1 MKIKVIILALISGVF
16 WIGCNSSSQST
27 DSSDQ
32 ISTDIT
38 VERGPVL
45 NATTKDAN
53 GQLGKAL
60 GNGVYSFTDVKYPVE
75 SMGGYIDM
83 NRNGIVDKGDIAVG
97 SLRLK
102 TDAGNV
108 ITMATSLSP
117 TQEVES
123 LLLDIGF
130 TKDTLEN
137 ATPSSDMDIAAL
149 SDEIYKYCYEN
160 NISHPSFINFDMMQ
174 SLQSKIQ
181 ERKDY
186 YNGAGKTSAELEY
199 ILMDELNVTTI
210 TATDKILE
218 PMTQMDSNIDDIPT
232 SELTNE
238 QKHTLA
244 YMWNEE
250 RLARDMYLSLNALTP
265 SNTLYNIATNAETQ
279 HVLAVEDLIQ
289 KYDLNIF
296 NTVDY
301 SGGYVAQD
309 LAAYESGQYSIEAL
323 YDLHNLLYNKGSTS
337 LQDALEVGCLVE
349 VTDINDLDSD
359 LALVEGVE
367 DITIVFENL
376 RRGSYAHYWSFD
388 TALKAQGVTDGCCS
402 LGEDYCKTIEEYPQ
416 VNNGSGGGKQHG
428 IQ

>member
-1 MKIKVIILALISGVF
+1 MKIKTIALALISGVF
-16 WIGCNSSSQST
+16 LIGCGSSST
-27 DSSDQ
+27 EATIEEDA

-53 GQLGKAL
+53 GQFGKAL
-60 GNGVYSFTDVKYPVE
+60 GNGVYNFTDVKYPVE

-83 NRNGIVDKGDIAVG
+83 NRNGLVDEGDIAVG

-102 TDAGNV
+102 TEAGNV
-108 ITMATSLSP
+108 ITMATSLG
-117 TQEVES
+117 ENVES

-130 TKDTLEN
+130 TKDALEN
-137 ATPSSDMDIAAL
+137 ATPSSDIDIAAL
-149 SDEIYKYCYEN
+149 SDELYKYCYEN

-174 SLQSKIQ
+174 SLQNKIQ

-186 YNGAGKTSAELEY
+186 YNSADKTSAQLEND
-199 ILMDELNVTTI
+199 LMDELNVTTL
-210 TATDKILE
+210 TDTDEILE
-218 PMTQMDSNIDDIPT
+218 PMTQMDSNIDDIPA
-232 SELTNE
+232 SDLTNE

-250 RLARDMYLSLNALTP
+250 RLARDMYLSLNELTP
-265 SNTLYNIATNAETQ
+265 SKTLFNIATNAETQ

-323 YDLHNLLYNKGSTS
+323 YDLHNLLYDKGSAS

-349 VTDINDLDSD
+349 VTDINDLDAD

-376 RRGSYAHYWSFD
+376 RQGSYSHYWSFD
-388 TALKAQGVTDGCCS
+388 SALKAQGVTDGCCS
-402 LGEDYCKTIEEYPQ
+402 LGEDYCKTADEYPQ
-416 VNNGSGGGKQHG
+416 ANNSEGGGKQHG
-428 IQ
+428 RQ